1 MISKHQIFTQKQLL
15 VVRYEGVFCIDTY
28 KKHVLYL
35 VQTPE
40 WAYIDKIFVDLRF
53 VEISFNVDDIATFVD
68 IKKNVIKKY
77 HTSVQLVDK
86 PMITALSHLVQTEF
100 SNLDLSAEYCSTFG
114 KAIELLNVD
123 FKEDEVAELLDNLEI
138 TF

>member
-28 KKHVLYL
+28 KQHVLYL

-68 IKKNVIKKY
+68 IKKNVIKKK
-77 HTSVQLVDK
+77 HVSVQLVDK
-86 PMITALSHLVQTEF
+86 PMITALTHLMKEEF
-100 SNLDLSAEYCSTFG
+100 NNLDLTTEYCCTIE
-114 KAIELLNVD
+114 KAIELLDVD
-123 FKEDEVAELLDNLEI
+123 FNEEEVNKFLGNLEH

>member
-28 KKHVLYL
+28 KQHVLYL

-86 PMITALSHLVQTEF
+86 PMITALSHLVQSEF

>member
-28 KKHVLYL
+28 KQHVLYL
-35 VQTPE
+35 VQAPE

-86 PMITALSHLVQTEF
+86 PMITALSHLVQSEF